1 MAVIFTNP
9 FWQFSDANGE
19 PLSNGYIFTYSAGTT
34 SLKDTYTAENAL
46 VVNPNPIPLDAA
58 GRPENQIW
66 IQGSYRF
73 DLYDANDALIKSVDN
88 VTSFTA
94 LNETGEP
101 FFQSFSGTG
110 SQTVFTLTESLG
122 TDSKDIMVFINDESG
137 DVGYNIQNPSAYTLS
152 GTSLTFGTAPAT
164 GTNNIY
170 VFAPTKLLGA
180 ASAAAA
186 AAEAAE
192 AAAVAAK
199 NDAQAAAGT
208 VAITSTT
215 SLAIGTGSKV
225 FTVAA
230 GLSVTAGQWVII
242 TSDADPLVDYMTGQI
257 ASYSGTTLT
266 ITVATAFGS
275 GTLDDWTIKL
285 SGVQGAIGA
294 AGGIAGGTLT
304 GNIDGDA
311 TYKLANMADGTSAQD
326 YVTKAQL
333 DANTPPDA
341 STTVKGIVE
350 LATDAE
356 TITGTDTVRAVTP
369 ASLQAKVASETA
381 LGIVEAATTAEMNAG
396 TANKYPD
403 AAKVKAYA
411 DSVGYTQPTALG
423 AVGTYG
429 WFSLRA
435 GTLLRGNTISG
446 ASIQWSNTNNPSSGD
461 SPSGTWQLMSDDL
474 NVVTTVSGIF
484 LRIT

>member
-285 SGVQGAIGA
+285 SGVQGATGA
-294 AGGIAGGTLT
+294 AGTVSATSGVTAATSAGASLISSGANNCISWGAGGAANSTLG
-304 GNIDGDA
+304 GNMSGA
-311 TYKLANMADGTSAQD
+311 STHKLVNMADGTSAQD

-333 DANTPPDA
+333 DANKRIDVNSKSTAYTAVLSDA
-341 STTVKGIVE
+341 N
-350 LATDAE
+350 E
-356 TITGTDTVRAVTP
+356 TILHPSAD
-369 ASLQAKVASETA
+369 
-381 LGIVEAATTAEMNAG
+381 TTARIFTIPANSSVAYVIGTTLTFVNQNAAG
-396 TANKYPD
+396 VITITIIDDTMRLADDGDDGDRTLAANGIATAYKI
-403 AAKVKAYA
+403 
-411 DSVGYTQPTALG
+411 TA
-423 AVGTYG
+423 TE
-429 WFSLRA
+429 WI
-435 GTLLRGNTISG
+435 ISG
-446 ASIQWSNTNNPSSGD
+446 VGLT
-461 SPSGTWQLMSDDL
+461 
-474 NVVTTVSGIF
+474 
-484 LRIT
+484 